1 MKREELATDPLK
13 RGELGTGVGSLWE
26 ADAPPD
32 PSSPALEGEQQAD
45 VCVIGAGY
53 TGLAAAL
60 HLAMSGMSVV
70 ALDGGGSGYGASGR
84 NGGQVLPGFKW
95 DPDQLVAR
103 FGAERGERIVAFAGS
118 APELVYRTIDEHR
131 IDCGLRRN
139 CGWLNAAANDAAFAV
154 QASRARQ
161 WARRGA
167 PVRLID
173 REEAR
178 QLLGT
183 GRYRGA
189 LLDERA
195 GAINP
200 LAYARGLAAAAQRHG
215 ARVHRDSAVRSL
227 RRAADRWRA
236 ATERGAVIADQVLLC
251 TNGYT
256 DALWAGLAQDI
267 VPIHS
272 LQVAT
277 TPLPDRVRASI
288 LPRGHVVS
296 DTQRILIYFRLDD
309 AGRLVLGGR
318 GSLGENNRDSL
329 YRFVEN
335 AARRLFP
342 AIGNP
347 EWEFR
352 WSGKVALTADH
363 MPHVHEL
370 APGVRTCLGYN
381 GRGVA
386 MASAMGTA
394 LAEWTRTGDAGV
406 VPLPVEP
413 LRPLPFHAFRR
424 PVLEVITAYCRLRDR
439 ISGGAAERSR
449 AAS

>member
-1 MKREELATDPLK
+1 MKRDEFTVP
-13 RGELGTGVGSLWE
+13 VGSLWE
-26 ADAPPD
+26 AQAQPD
-32 PSSPALEGEQQAD
+32 PASPALEGEHETN
-45 VCVIGAGY
+45 VCVIGTGF

-60 HLAMSGMSVV
+60 RLACSGTSVI
-70 ALDGGGSGYGASGR
+70 ALDGGGSGFGGSGR
-84 NGGQVLPGFKW
+84 NGGQILPGFKW
-95 DPDQLVAR
+95 DPDELVAK
-103 FGAERGERIVAFAGS
+103 FGSERGERIVAFAGA
-118 APELVYRTIDEHR
+118 APDFVYRLIDEHG
-131 IDCGLRRN
+131 IECGLRRN
-139 CGWLNAAANDAAFAV
+139 CGWLNAAVNDAAFAL

-167 PVRLID
+167 PVRLVD

-178 QLLGT
+178 ELLGT

-189 LLDERA
+189 LLDERG

-200 LAYARGLAAAAQRHG
+200 LAYARGLAAAAQRHR

-227 RRAADRWRA
+227 RREGERWRA
-236 ATERGAVIADQVLLC
+236 ETERGVVVADHVLLC
-251 TNGYT
+251 TNAYT
-256 DALWAGLAQDI
+256 DALWPGLAQEI

-277 TPLPDRVRASI
+277 RPLPDDVRATI

-318 GSLGENNRDSL
+318 GSLGETNRDSL

-342 AIGNP
+342 AIGTP

-352 WSGKVALTADH
+352 WAGKVALTADH
-363 MPHVHEL
+363 MPRVHEL
-370 APGVRTCLGYN
+370 APGLRACLGYN

-386 MASAMGTA
+386 MATAMGTA
-394 LAEWTRTGDAGV
+394 LAEWTRTGDVDA
-406 VPLPVEP
+406 VPLPVVR
-413 LRPLPFHAFRR
+413 LRPLPFHRFRR
-424 PVLEVITAYCRLRDR
+424 PVLEVVTAYCRFRDGMGWR
-439 ISGGAAERSR
+439 GAGAP
-449 AAS
+449 